1 VFFNRLQI
9 TRDRDIGIDLG
20 TANTL
25 IWIEGVDKTA
35 VLNEPSVVAVD
46 LKRNTTLVGQ
56 TAKTMLGRTPGDVT
70 AGLNRRAS
78 DIIAVRPLSDGV
90 ISDTD
95 AASRMLRALL
105 QQAHNG
111 EDVVASRL
119 LIAIPGGVT
128 PGERRE
134 LRAAGEE
141 ARARQVF
148 LVDEAFAAALGA
160 DMPVMEPKG
169 SMIVDIGGGTTEVAV
184 FSYGR
189 AVLSESLRVAGDEFT
204 HAVSMHLK
212 KVHNLV
218 VGEQTAEE
226 IKIEIGSVFPDDSH
240 DQLTKDVRGQ
250 HLLTGLPRTVQVRG
264 PEIREAM
271 AETAS
276 VIVEAVRRTLE
287 RVPPELASDIVDR
300 GIMFAGGGALV
311 SGLCDLV
318 SQETGILSHLADDP
332 LFCVVRG
339 TRMILDDFSRY
350 EWLLEG
356 PDETRPATA

>member
-1 VFFNRLQI
+1 MFFNRLQI
-9 TRDRDIGIDLG
+9 SRDRDIGIDLG

-25 IWIEGVDKTA
+25 VWMEGADKA
-35 VLNEPSVVAVD
+35 DVLNEPSVVAVD

-56 TAKTMLGRTPGDVT
+56 AAKIMLGRTPGDVT
-70 AGLNRRAS
+70 AGLNRKPS
-78 DIIAVRPLSDGV
+78 DILAVRPLSDGV
-90 ISDTD
+90 ISDAD
-95 AASRMLRALL
+95 AAARMLKAFLEKV
-105 QQAHNG
+105 HNG
-111 EDVVASRL
+111 TDVIASRI
-119 LIAIPGGVT
+119 LIAVPAGVT
-128 PGERRE
+128 AGERRE
-134 LRAAGEE
+134 LRAAGETH
-141 ARARQVF
+141 ARQVF
-148 LVDEAFAAALGA
+148 LVDEALAAALGA

-169 SMIVDIGGGTTEVAV
+169 TMIVDIGGGTTEVAV

-204 HAVSMHLK
+204 AAISMHLK

-218 VGEQTAEE
+218 VGDQTAEE
-226 IKIEIGSVFPDDSH
+226 IKLELGSVFADESQ

-264 PEIREAM
+264 QEIREAM
-271 AETAS
+271 ADTAA

-311 SGLCDLV
+311 RGLCDLV

-339 TRMILDDFSRY
+339 TRLILDDLPRY
-350 EWLLEG
+350 EWLLES
-356 PDETRPATA
+356 PDEARPAA

>member
-1 VFFNRLQI
+1 MFFNRLQI
-9 TRDRDIGIDLG
+9 SRDRDIGIDLG

-25 IWIEGVDKTA
+25 VWMSGVGEEA

-46 LKRNTTLVGQ
+46 LKRNMTIVGQ
-56 TAKTMLGRTPGDVT
+56 AAKTMLGRTPSDVP
-70 AGLNRRAS
+70 AGLGRRPS
-78 DIIAVRPLSDGV
+78 DIIALRPLSDGV
-90 ISDTD
+90 ISDAD
-95 AASRMLRALL
+95 ATARMLNALL

-111 EDVVASRL
+111 DEVIASRL
-119 LIAIPGGVT
+119 VIAVPGGVT
-128 PGERRE
+128 ASERRE
-134 LRAAGEE
+134 LRAAVE
-141 ARARQVF
+141 AHARQVF

-160 DMPVMEPKG
+160 DLPVMEPKG
-169 SMIVDIGGGTTEVAV
+169 TMIVDIGGGTTEVAV

-204 HAVSMHLK
+204 AAISMHLK
-212 KVHNLV
+212 KAHNLV

-226 IKIEIGSVFPDDSH
+226 IKIELGAIFPEESQ
-240 DQLTKDVRGQ
+240 DQLSKDVRGQ

-264 PEIREAM
+264 EEIREVM

-311 SGLCDLV
+311 RGLSDLV
-318 SQETGILSHLADDP
+318 ARETGMFIHVADNP
-332 LFCVVRG
+332 SFCVVRG
-339 TRMILDDFSRY
+339 TRLILDDFPRY
-350 EWLLEG
+350 AWVLEG
-356 PDETRPATA
+356 PDDTRPAD